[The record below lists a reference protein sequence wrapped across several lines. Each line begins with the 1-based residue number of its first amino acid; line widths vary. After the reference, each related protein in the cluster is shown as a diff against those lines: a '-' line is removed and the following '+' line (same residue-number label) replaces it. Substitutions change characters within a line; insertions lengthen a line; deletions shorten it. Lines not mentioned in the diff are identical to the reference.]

1 MNIRISKTKY
11 LNGLQCKKL
20 LWYIYHEPEVIPEPD
35 EATQAIFDQGHL
47 VGDYAKKLFPN
58 GVEVDHS
65 GSFEAGLQ
73 ATQKLISKRVPIF
86 EAALTYKCC
95 YARADILEPV
105 GKDKWDLIEVK
116 SSTDLKD
123 VNYHDIGFQHYLY
136 TGAGLKIDKC
146 YLMCIDNTYVRKG
159 VIEPD
164 KLLKK
169 IDITEEIKTIYS
181 KTIEDNVA
189 ELAKTITADT
199 FIEIGIGAHCSNPYE
214 CPLIDKCWS
223 FLPERNVFLLYSNNK
238 LPMALM
244 KEGILELAQIP
255 ESVELNEKHQIQVDC
270 EKTGQPY
277 VNKEKIKE
285 FLDTIRY
292 PAYYMDFETCGS
304 AIPLYDDSSP
314 YQQIPFQ
321 FSVHVVK
328 EKGAQPEHFS
338 FLADGTDDPRPEF
351 LAKLQEVLGS
361 KGSII
366 AYNAGFE
373 MGILKKCAE
382 VFSKYKNWTESIEE
396 RIIDLLKPFS
406 RFAYYHPKQDGSCS
420 LKKVLPALTGKS
432 YDDMEIGDGGTASSE
447 YCRVTFTE
455 DNIDKSKVRKLL
467 EEYCGLDTMGMVD
480 IIDQLYKSLN
490 KEVKK

>member
-1 MNIRISKTKY
+1 MNIRISKSKY

-20 LWYIYHEPEVIPEPD
+20 LWYIYNEPEAIPEPD
-35 EATQAIFDQGHL
+35 DATQAIFDQGHL
-47 VGDYAKKLFPN
+47 VGDYAKKLFSN

-65 GSFEAGLQ
+65 GSFESGLQ
-73 ATQKLISKRVPIF
+73 STKELISKRVPIF
-86 EAALTYKCC
+86 EAALTYKQC

-123 VNYHDIGFQHYLY
+123 VNYHDIGFQYYLY
-136 TGAGLKIDKC
+136 TGAGLKINKC
-146 YLMCIDNTYVRKG
+146 YLMCIDNAYVRKG
-159 VIEPD
+159 DIEPY

-169 IDITEEIKTIYS
+169 IDVTEEVKATYS
-181 KTIEDNVA
+181 KTIENNIEEMIKA
-189 ELAKTITADT
+189 ISADT
-199 FIEIGIGAHCSNPYE
+199 YMDIGIGSHCNNPYD
-214 CPLIDKCWS
+214 CLLIDKCWS
-223 FLPERNVFLLYSNNK
+223 FLPERNVFLLYSNNR
-238 LPMALM
+238 LPMTLM
-244 KEGILELAQIP
+244 KEGIIELTQIP
-255 ESVELNEKHQIQVDC
+255 ESYELNEKHQIQVDC
-270 EKTGQPY
+270 EKTGKPY
-277 VNKEKIKE
+277 INKEKIKE
-285 FLDTIRY
+285 FLNKIQY

-304 AIPLYDDSSP
+304 VIPLFDGSSP

-328 EKGAQPEHFS
+328 EKGAKPEHFS
-338 FLADGTDDPRPEF
+338 FLADGTNDPRPEF
-351 LAKLQEVLGS
+351 MKKLKDVIGT

-373 MGILKKCAE
+373 MGILKKCT
-382 VFSKYKNWTESIEE
+382 VLLPQYKSCVESIEE

-406 RFAYYHPKQDGSCS
+406 SFAYYHPKQDGSCS

-432 YDDMEIGDGGTASSE
+432 YDDMEIGDGGTASAE

-455 DNIDKSKVRKLL
+455 NNQDKVKVRRLL

-480 IIDQLYKSLN
+480 IVEKLYSFK
-490 KEVKK
+490 